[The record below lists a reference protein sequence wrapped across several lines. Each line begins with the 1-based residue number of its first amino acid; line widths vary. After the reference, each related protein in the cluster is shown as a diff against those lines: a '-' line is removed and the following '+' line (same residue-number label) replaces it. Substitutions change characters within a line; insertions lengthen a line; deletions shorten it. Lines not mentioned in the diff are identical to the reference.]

1 MEKNITHKKDVN
13 GIDDVSGDEQRDQH
27 QGGELAKVP
36 YTAGTF
42 IAFLDPEAE
51 DPSIYKIARLIEDFK

>member
-1 MEKNITHKKDVN
+1 MEKNKKNVN
-13 GIDDVSGDEQRDQH
+13 GIDDVSEDEQQDQH
-27 QGGELAKVP
+27 QRGELAKVP
-36 YTAGTF
+36 YVAGTF